1 MIYYAECQMNGDL
14 PPPKNIKEQWI
25 TYVIL
30 NSAVPQR
37 GLIHNAPSFVNNT
50 IAECMEIVA
59 ETYP

>member
-30 NSAVPQR
+30 NSA
-37 GLIHNAPSFVNNT
+37 GLKLYLVIRL
-50 IAECMEIVA
+50 
-59 ETYP
+59 